1 MAQNLYGPGVR
12 MGNWNEDIYL
22 EEVRPGDPPPRPKSS
37 VPGSFLTPQAPSTR
51 HPAHLRTPRKFTCRP
66 LTRSHVPNSVPTG

>member
-1 MAQNLYGPGVR
+1 MAQNLYGPRVR

-22 EEVRPGDPPPRPKSS
+22 EEVRPGDPPSPPQVQRP
-37 VPGSFLTPQAPSTR
+37 GLFLTLQAPSTP

-66 LTRSHVPNSVPTG
+66 LTRSHVPNSVPPR